1 VAGGGDRKGLEFGIL
16 GPVVALRDGVDLDLG
31 GQKPR
36 ALLAVLLLHANEVV
50 SQDALID
57 QIWGTEPPAT
67 AAKTLHAHVSRLR
80 RALREEVGP
89 EGSEASLL
97 QTRGHGYL
105 LGVEPGQL
113 DAAAFTE
120 LVATARGSLAR
131 GDAAQAADGLRD
143 ALGLWRGPALAD
155 LVYEPFAQPHVA
167 RLEEQRAAALE
178 DRIEADLAL
187 GRHAELIGELEE
199 RVGREPLRER
209 LRGQLMV
216 ALYRSGRQAE
226 ALETFAQGRRVL
238 AAELGLDP
246 SGTLQQLERQILAQD
261 PALDPPAGATPSRRV
276 PPPTV
281 GRERRSPWVWA
292 LAGAALI
299 AAAGIAA
306 ALELR
311 GDDGPSP
318 TVTAEGQAVALDAE
332 TGEIE
337 RRVPVGRTPAAI
349 AASDDAVWLVDA
361 DARTLVRFDAEGNTV
376 ETLATGSTP
385 TDVVVG
391 RGAVWVA
398 NGGPLPA
405 AQFIGP
411 VATAVTRVDPATRT
425 ERARVELPPPR
436 GAVSNLVENH
446 LAVHRGAIWAVT
458 PDFSLARID
467 TETGAITVTTRP
479 FRAVAVAAGGA
490 GVWALGIDGDLA
502 RLEPRSGRVLGR
514 VRVPVASLGAIA
526 VGDDSAWVTSPGDGV
541 VWRARAARRGA
552 LTPIQLEQGI
562 TDVAVAGP
570 WVWVVN
576 PLRGAVTQ
584 LDARRGAVVRRIE
597 LGGTPRAV
605 AVDGSRVW
613 VAAAAGPTTELSSEV
628 NGVRT
633 FSSSRCEPAVAGTD
647 DADLLVVS
655 DLPLQGGIN
664 ISVPQMAQAIT
675 FVLRERNF
683 RAGRFR
689 VAYQSC
695 DDSIAT
701 TGLYD
706 EAKCEA
712 NARAYVSNEDVLGV
726 IGPVNSPCAV
736 AALPTLN
743 AGPDGPL
750 AIVSPLNDFVGLTRP
765 GVGVDPALPGALY
778 PTGRRNYLR
787 VYPAGDLQGA
797 ALALLA
803 RELGERRVFVLD
815 DGEPG
820 YGALMA
826 EAFETASRRLGL
838 TVLGRATW
846 DPRRSEFRELASRV
860 AARRPTAV
868 FVGGLLDTG
877 AGKIVRSLRA
887 RLGPSVTLLGPDGL
901 TPLPSLVD
909 QAGEAATGMYV
920 SLSGLL
926 TERLPPAGEA
936 FAERFGRTQAGTG
949 VEPAAVYAAQAAEVL
964 IDAIARS
971 DGTRASVLRELFRT
985 RVRDGLLGSF
995 RFDRNGDISESPVT
1009 IMRVV
1014 RKGSSTRT
1022 LSVEGG
1028 VVARVVRPSSSLVAP
1043 GP

>member
-1 VAGGGDRKGLEFGIL
+1 MAGGGDRDGLWFGIL
-16 GPVVALRDGVDLDLG
+16 GPVVASRDGVDVDLG

-36 ALLAVLLLHANEVV
+36 ALLAVLLLHPNEVV
-50 SQDALID
+50 SQDALVD
-57 QIWGTEPPAT
+57 RLWGAEPPAT
-67 AAKTLHAHVSRLR
+67 AAKTLQVHVSRLR
-80 RALREEVGP
+80 RALREEGRA
-89 EGSEASLL
+89 EDSAASPL
-97 QTRGHGYL
+97 QTRGHAYL
-105 LGVEPGQL
+105 LRVEPGQL
-113 DAAAFTE
+113 DADMFVERVAA
-120 LVATARGSLAR
+120 ARGWRAA
-131 GDAAQAADGLRD
+131 GDPERAADVLRD

-155 LVYEPFAQPHVA
+155 LSYEPFAQPHVA
-167 RLEEQRAAALE
+167 RLEELRAAALE
-178 DRIEADLAL
+178 DRIDADLAL
-187 GRHAELIGELEE
+187 GRHGELVGELEAL
-199 RVGREPLRER
+199 VGREPLRER

-238 AAELGLDP
+238 AEELGLDP
-246 SGTLQQLERQILAQD
+246 SGALQQLERQILAQD
-261 PALDPPAGATPSRRV
+261 PALDPPADVAASRGVRR
-276 PPPTV
+276 PAA
-281 GRERRSPWVWA
+281 GRERRSPWFWA
-292 LAGAALI
+292 VAGAAIL
-299 AAAGIAA
+299 AAAATAA

-311 GDDGPSP
+311 GNGEPSP
-318 TVTAEGQAVALDAE
+318 TATAEGQAVALDAE

-349 AASDDAVWLVDA
+349 AASDGAVWLVDA
-361 DARTLVRFDAEGNTV
+361 DARTLVRFDEAGNTT

-385 TDVVVG
+385 TDVIVG
-391 RGAVWVA
+391 EGAVWVA
-398 NGGPLPA
+398 NGGPLPE

-436 GAVSNLVENH
+436 GSVSNLVENH

-479 FRAVAVAAGGA
+479 FRVVAVAAGGA

-502 RLEPRSGRVLGR
+502 QLEPRSGRALGR

-526 VGDDSAWVTSPGDGV
+526 VGADSAWVTSPGDGV
-541 VWRARAARRGA
+541 IWRARAARRGA
-552 LTPIQLEQGI
+552 LTPIRLEQGI
-562 TDVAVAGP
+562 TDVAADGRS
-570 WVWVVN
+570 VWVVN

-584 LDARRGAVVRRIE
+584 VDASRGAVVRRIE

-605 AVDGSRVW
+605 AVAGDRVW
-613 VAAAAGPTTELSSEV
+613 VAAAAGPTTELSSDV

-633 FSSSRCEPAVAGTD
+633 FASSRCEPVVAGTG

-664 ISVPQMAQAIT
+664 ITVPQMAQAIT
-675 FVLRERNF
+675 FVLRERGF

-712 NARAYVSNEDVLGV
+712 NARAYASNEDVLGV

-743 AGPDGPL
+743 AAPGGPL
-750 AIVSPLNDFVGLTRP
+750 AMVSPLNDFVGLTRP

-803 RELGERRVFVLD
+803 SELGDRRVFVLD

-838 TVLGRATW
+838 NVVGRATW
-846 DPRRSEFRELASRV
+846 DPRRSEFRELSSRV
-860 AARRPTAV
+860 AARRPAAV

-877 AGKIVRSLRA
+877 AGKVVRALRA

-901 TPLPSLVD
+901 TALPSLVD

-936 FAERFGRTQAGTG
+936 FVERFGRTQAGAT
-949 VEPAAVYAAQAAEVL
+949 VEPSAVYAAQATEVL
-964 IDAIARS
+964 LDAIARS
-971 DGTRASVLRELFRT
+971 DGTRESVLRELFRT

-1014 RKGSSTRT
+1014 RRGSSTKT

-1043 GP
+1043 RP